1 MIAVT
6 LTDGLSAPTT
16 ARRLVAAALGDAGCP
31 PELIDRAV
39 LVGSEL
45 VTNAVLHGHGAPRLR
60 LSARANRA
68 RLSVYDAGP
77 GVPAPKATPEQPT
90 YGRTGRG
97 LMIVGD
103 QADGWGVRPEKR
115 GKWVWAEFR
124 VARSRRIVRGVVQ
137 ATLACT
143 QAAAEILRARPAR
156 MASARGTFEPVRRT
170 APA

>member
-1 MIAVT
+1 VIAVT

-16 ARRLVAAALGDAGCP
+16 ARRLVAATLGDAGCP

-45 VTNAVLHGHGAPRLR
+45 VTNAVLHGHGAPRMR
-60 LSARANRA
+60 LSARADRA
-68 RLSVYDAGP
+68 RLSVYDSGP
-77 GVPAPKATPEQPT
+77 GVPRSAASPEAPTHD
-90 YGRTGRG
+90 RSGRG

-103 QADGWGVRPEKR
+103 QADRWGVKPEQR

-124 VARSRRIVRGVVQ
+124 VAGRPRIARAVAR
-137 ATLACT
+137 ATTACL
-143 QAAAEILRARPAR
+143 QAAAESLRSRPAR
-156 MASARGTFEPVRRT
+156 RPSPRGTFDPVRRA